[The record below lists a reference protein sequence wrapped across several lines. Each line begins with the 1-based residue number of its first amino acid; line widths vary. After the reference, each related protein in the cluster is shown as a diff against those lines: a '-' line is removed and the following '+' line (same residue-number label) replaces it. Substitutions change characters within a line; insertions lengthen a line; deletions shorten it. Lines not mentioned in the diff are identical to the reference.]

1 MASATNK
8 VSSVLRIVRGERDAL
23 VRTAHFKAAS
33 ENVSFATI
41 ERKTMSTKTSFKR
54 VALVAVAALGLGF
67 LTSVSASATAPLT
80 TVTQFLTGSTA
91 TAAQAVVG
99 GQAQVTV
106 TIDSATVTRI
116 TVSGVGSVSSSSK
129 SGATGTA
136 AFESTTSTY
145 LTGSL
150 SWTDSVSG
158 LTTQGVQA
166 NIRPTDVVT
175 LYSAVAGVTTVTA
188 TPLGTDGAPG
198 TAVSTTVTWVSA
210 LTDRVDHSKA
220 NIDATVAGTAR
231 IDTDAT
237 AAALTVDA
245 TSSSTSI
252 ATISVMQ
259 YASTDTTTVS
269 TLTATNLKAVVA
281 TITGAGSIASQA
293 GGATLRGGVATVA
306 AGTAV
311 ATNAGQVNFW
321 VYPDGR
327 SGVGTI
333 TITVGGTLISTKTVT
348 FTGAST
354 QIAEDVDSEVTP
366 KIYVGIGETQTIN
379 FMPLDAAGN
388 LAAAFTAASAKSATT
403 SVATISLAGTT
414 TQSAQITVTGV
425 ALGTSVIT
433 ACKAVGTGG
442 TCSDA
447 TIKKDFTVTV
457 TEKDNTAAGSLVTM
471 TFDKA
476 TYAPGE
482 KMLLTVA
489 ATGATGT
496 NIADGSRTLFS
507 TAPSANAA
515 LSGTLPT
522 EAVTL
527 AGGKKTFTLFA
538 PLVSGDVSVSAV
550 DNTAAL
556 KAVTATATI
565 SGGSA
570 DAALDAANEA
580 TDAAYAAADAAD
592 NATQAAVDAGA
603 AAAMAQESADAALA
617 AVTDLGIKVTGLLDA
632 LSKSLANIYKII
644 KAIQAKQK

>member
-1 MASATNK
+1 MASAINK

-80 TVTQFLTGSTA
+80 TATQFLNGSTA

-158 LTTQGVQA
+158 LAHTGVQA

-210 LTDRVDHSKA
+210 LTDRVDHTIVK
-220 NIDATVAGTAR
+220 IDAVAQGTAR

-245 TSSSTSI
+245 TASATGV
-252 ATISVMQ
+252 ATISTMQ
-259 YASTDTTTVS
+259 YSSADTTTVS
-269 TLTATNLKAVVA
+269 TLTTTNLKAVVA
-281 TITGAGSIASQA
+281 TITGAGAIASQA
-293 GGATLRGGVATVA
+293 GTSAVRGGSATVIA
-306 AGTAV
+306 ATAAV
-311 ATNAGQVNFW
+311 TNAGQVNFW
-321 VYPDGR
+321 IYPDGR
-327 SGVGTI
+327 TGTSTI
-333 TITVGGTLISTKTVT
+333 TITIGGVLVATKTMT

-379 FMPLDAAGN
+379 FKPLDAAGN
-388 LAAAFTAASAKSATT
+388 LAAAFTAASAVSATT
-403 SVATISLAGTT
+403 AVATISVAGTT

-442 TCSDA
+442 TCA
-447 TIKKDFTVTV
+447 TGTITKTFTVTV

-496 NIADGSRTLFS
+496 KIADETRTLFS
-507 TAPSANAA
+507 TAPTANVANI
-515 LSGTLPT
+515 GTLPT
-522 EAVTL
+522 AAVAL
-527 AGGKKTFTLFA
+527 AGGVKVFTLYA
-538 PLVSGDVSVSAV
+538 PLVSGEVVLSAV

-603 AAAMAQESADAALA
+603 AAALAQESADAALA
-617 AVTDLGIKVTGLLDA
+617 AVTDLGIKVTGLLDK
-632 LSKSLANIYKII
+632 LSASLANIYKII